1 MPYFQENKKRTLMK
15 EAKTK
20 QAAQE
25 DRMPRREQTHSLM
38 KTYIIFK
45 KKTTGKPCV
54 SAVE

>member
-25 DRMPRREQTHSLM
+25 DRMPRREQTHGLM

-45 KKTTGKPCV
+45 KKQLASLV
-54 SAVE
+54 SLQ